1 MKLLIL
7 AEKASAMN
15 NFKDDLGGLSGE
27 FNGNHYQLV
36 RSQGHIMQLK
46 SPDKQVTSDKL
57 VEKYADWHSLANF
70 PWNPQDFKWE
80 KEVVSKYRKVFNNIK
95 AKSKNADAIVIAT
108 DNDSTG
114 EGDLLAWEIINA
126 LGWHKKVFRE
136 YHSDETKAGFTKAL
150 RNMEDV
156 SDQMKQGVYLKA
168 RGRQRF
174 DFMSM
179 QLVRIATIL
188 AREAGY
194 NVKVMNGGRLK
205 SVIMD
210 TTYNQ
215 WIARKNYVKK
225 PYFEVRYKDD
235 HGNVLK
241 RTFKDGDKWR
251 WPSEMLANN
260 DLRQNYGPDTVTV
273 DSKKLM
279 RQAPPALLTL
289 TQLAILLSKKGY
301 KNGAIMNTYQTMY
314 QDHYLSYPRTDDTKI
329 TMDQYNELLPLK
341 DKIANV
347 VGVDTKLLTHLKPRA
362 KHIVKAAPHG
372 ANRPGLKVPSSLD
385 MLEKKYGK
393 LGALIYEAVAKS
405 YLAMLCE
412 DYVYEHQKAYVTNHK
427 DFTGTVNIP
436 KQLNYKA
443 VFDENALRTKKK
455 DEEENSKSFGTKASG
470 FIYQG
475 VNPKPQKPT
484 PAFIL
489 GFLKRHNI
497 GTPATQVTTLAA
509 VAEGQHSLL
518 KEKRGAYE
526 LTNAGWID
534 AYIYHGTMIASPN
547 TTKQVFDLM
556 DKVATFELNTNQ
568 IPLLM
573 NQIVNHDLPIMKAN
587 AKKLK
592 DGQAPI
598 MEDVE
603 DLKAK
608 AFKKKPQ
615 ASFEKEGR
623 EIKFNKEWGGHTF
636 TPAEIA
642 DLAAGAMITFEFKKK
657 NGEKAKVQGALAKQT
672 YKKHSFW
679 GFKPMK
685 WL

>member
-210 TTYNQ
+210 TT
-215 WIARKNYVKK
+215 
-225 PYFEVRYKDD
+225 
-235 HGNVLK
+235 
-241 RTFKDGDKWR
+241 
-251 WPSEMLANN
+251 
-260 DLRQNYGPDTVTV
+260 
-273 DSKKLM
+273 
-279 RQAPPALLTL
+279 
-289 TQLAILLSKKGY
+289 
-301 KNGAIMNTYQTMY
+301 
-314 QDHYLSYPRTDDTKI
+314 
-329 TMDQYNELLPLK
+329 
-341 DKIANV
+341 
-347 VGVDTKLLTHLKPRA
+347 
-362 KHIVKAAPHG
+362 
-372 ANRPGLKVPSSLD
+372 
-385 MLEKKYGK
+385 
-393 LGALIYEAVAKS
+393 
-405 YLAMLCE
+405 
-412 DYVYEHQKAYVTNHK
+412 
-427 DFTGTVNIP
+427 
-436 KQLNYKA
+436 
-443 VFDENALRTKKK
+443 
-455 DEEENSKSFGTKASG
+455 
-470 FIYQG
+470 
-475 VNPKPQKPT
+475 
-484 PAFIL
+484 
-489 GFLKRHNI
+489 
-497 GTPATQVTTLAA
+497 
-509 VAEGQHSLL
+509 
-518 KEKRGAYE
+518 
-526 LTNAGWID
+526 
-534 AYIYHGTMIASPN
+534 
-547 TTKQVFDLM
+547 
-556 DKVATFELNTNQ
+556 
-568 IPLLM
+568 
-573 NQIVNHDLPIMKAN
+573 
-587 AKKLK
+587 
-592 DGQAPI
+592 
-598 MEDVE
+598 
-603 DLKAK
+603 
-608 AFKKKPQ
+608 
-615 ASFEKEGR
+615 
-623 EIKFNKEWGGHTF
+623 
-636 TPAEIA
+636 
-642 DLAAGAMITFEFKKK
+642 
-657 NGEKAKVQGALAKQT
+657 
-672 YKKHSFW
+672 
-679 GFKPMK
+679 
-685 WL
+685 